1 MRRVWLLLGVMVFS
15 LLASSRAAYAQGS
28 ITNLTAIGV
37 FGEKLTFS
45 ASLETPGQIRT
56 AYLFF
61 QESGT
66 AQTVAQPATLIP
78 EQAPGQYQM
87 EVVIPIDSTQ
97 LRAFSTIDY
106 RFEVSLEDG
115 TVITSEAASFEYID
129 NRHDWQLLSEG
140 PFRVHWYEGSVPLA
154 QSALDAAQVGF
165 QRIQGMLPLP
175 AAGLV
180 DIYIYPQAQDMQ
192 DALSLSNREWVAG
205 HADPDLGVIVVSL
218 PAGPEQMILT
228 EQRVPHELMHVLLYQ
243 STGQSYE
250 NLPVWLVEG
259 LASNAELVDNPD
271 YTILIEDAYKME
283 KLIPFSLLCRVFPSD
298 ASGAMI
304 SYAQSASFSKYL
316 YETYGTP
323 GLQALLERYSSG
335 QDCETG
341 ARVALGE
348 DLSQLEQ
355 QWRISQ
361 FNEDLPGKA
370 FHNLLPW
377 LLLMAGVLLIP
388 LLLGLVIAYRKST
401 RRSDRDD
408 DSGQQAEAPR
418 D

>member
-1 MRRVWLLLGVMVFS
+1 
-15 LLASSRAAYAQGS
+15 
-28 ITNLTAIGV
+28 
-37 FGEKLTFS
+37 
-45 ASLETPGQIRT
+45 
-56 AYLFF
+56 
-61 QESGT
+61 
-66 AQTVAQPATLIP
+66 
-78 EQAPGQYQM
+78 
-87 EVVIPIDSTQ
+87 
-97 LRAFSTIDY
+97 
-106 RFEVSLEDG
+106 
-115 TVITSEAASFEYID
+115 
-129 NRHDWQLLSEG
+129 
-140 PFRVHWYEGSVPLA
+140 LA

-165 QRIQGMLPLP
+165 QRIQGMLLLP
-175 AAGLV
+175 AAGVV

-250 NLPVWLVEG
+250 NLPVWFVEG

-316 YETYGTP
+316 YERYGTP

-388 LLLGLVIAYRKST
+388 LLLGLFIAYRKST
-401 RRSDRDD
+401 RRSDQDD
-408 DSGQQAEAPR
+408 DSRQQAEAPR